1 MLQVLKK
8 NWKFAQTNAYATVST
23 NLRMVTRLEGA
34 TEPTEVLSAMKK
46 LHSFKPDSIQSM
58 DKIIQ
63 ILGNTGYQYE
73 PEILIYVIQYYCLN
87 EHINSTLSNLLNVEK
102 QFSKFKPGIKEQHLY
117 ANLIKS
123 HLEQLKVPK
132 KSPLKM
138 MEYLRM
144 AVERKIDLPERLIL
158 KCIITAG
165 SHKNIAIVRE
175 LYEIYEKK
183 MTPIM
188 FNEIIHA
195 AGNCG
200 DMVRTQ
206 EYFELYQQKFK
217 KQDSF
222 VYVSFAKACV
232 QNDQVPVALDIL
244 MKLVPAAGLKC
255 EVRHFNSL
263 LISLMHSGK
272 FEDAEEVW
280 EMMNDIDLGFLPNGN
295 TFDLGVILYS
305 SLNKYEKALK
315 YYCKREKNW
324 EKEWN
329 LVSLGFGHFGLL
341 CLEAKNLNLALEIFK
356 KCGTAGNQLPLF
368 AAICKQ
374 KELSSD
380 QILEISSVALK
391 DNKL

>member
-1 MLQVLKK
+1 
-8 NWKFAQTNAYATVST
+8 
-23 NLRMVTRLEGA
+23 MVTRLERA
-34 TEPTEVLSAMKK
+34 TESTEVLSAMKK

-58 DKIIQ
+58 DRIIQ

-73 PEILIYVIQYYCLN
+73 PEILSYVIQYYCLN

-102 QFSKFKPGIKEQHLY
+102 QFSKFKPGIKEQQLY
-117 ANLIKS
+117 SNLIKS
-123 HLEQLKVPK
+123 HLEQLNVPK

-144 AVERKIDLPERLIL
+144 AVERKIDLPESLIL

-165 SHKNIAIVRE
+165 SHKNIANVRE

-263 LISLMHSGK
+263 LISLMHNGK

-280 EMMNDIDLGFLPNGN
+280 EMMNESDLGFLPNGN
-295 TFDLGVILYS
+295 TIDLGVILYS
-305 SLNKYEKALK
+305 SLNKYEKALE
-315 YYCKREKNW
+315 YYCKREKNS
-324 EKEWN
+324 EKEWK

-341 CLEAKNLNLALEIFK
+341 CLEAKNLNLALEVFK
-356 KCGTAGNQLPLF
+356 QSGSAGNQLPLF

-374 KELSSD
+374 KELNND